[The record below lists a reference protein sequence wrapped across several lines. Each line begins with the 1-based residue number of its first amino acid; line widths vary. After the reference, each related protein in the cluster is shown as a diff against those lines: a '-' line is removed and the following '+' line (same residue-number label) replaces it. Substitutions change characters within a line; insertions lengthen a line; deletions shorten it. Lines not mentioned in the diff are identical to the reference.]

1 MNNAPRPNPKD
12 PRVIRTQ
19 QLIHQAFV
27 ELLQTKEFDDITVSD
42 ITRRATINR
51 VTFYTHYTDKYELL
65 DHMISSQ
72 LIQLLYKG
80 IDPQNALTPE
90 ALTTLIC
97 ALCHFHEYSGTQ
109 CPKNIDSLRSLVEKN
124 MKHQLQQYLLE
135 HLTMQLPEQDQA
147 QLLPLSVMISWS
159 LYGATL
165 QWSSEKK
172 ETRDTPMQLAQR
184 MLPLLRSWIDAHQA
198 TTSAR

>member
-1 MNNAPRPNPKD
+1 MNTAPRPNPHD

-19 QLIHQAFV
+19 RLIHQAFV

-65 DHMISSQ
+65 EHMISSQ

-90 ALTTLIC
+90 ALTTLIY

-124 MKHQLQQYLLE
+124 MKLQLQHYLLE

-165 QWSSEKK
+165 QWSSETK
-172 ETRDTPMQLAQR
+172 ETRDTPIQLAQR
-184 MLPLLRSWIDAHQA
+184 MIPLLQSWINTHQA